1 MSKTILIIDKEVGL
15 RHFIEVAL
23 RKAGFQTQV
32 ADSGRNIITHL
43 ETSHVDAVILDDELE
58 GISGGQLCRRIKQEH
73 HTPVIIYSNSLR
85 LQNPE
90 YLSAIGADA
99 ILSKTASVDELVQTV
114 NALVTCSY
122 AG

>member
-15 RHFIEVAL
+15 RHIIEVAL
-23 RKAGFQTQV
+23 RKAGYKTQV
-32 ADSGRNIITHL
+32 ADSGQNIIPHL

-73 HTPVIIYSNSLR
+73 HMPVIIYSNSLR

-90 YLSAIGADA
+90 YLGAIGADE

-114 NALVTCSY
+114 NALVTRSY